1 VVHLTTFSKGKVE
14 KGGVAYLRSN
24 FWPLRSFTHLADA
37 NRQVRQ
43 WLDEVANV
51 RVHRETR
58 QRPRDRFRPDTLRPL
73 PALAPDYRDTAEVFV
88 YKDLRWH
95 FDANR
100 YYAPPRFV
108 AQHLMAKADSSSLT
122 LYDRQGAEI
131 VRYPRCWRRGQTL
144 GAGRFQKELLEH
156 RPAARRSQAQERL
169 LKLLAGV
176 CPPETVEAYLRG
188 LADSDRS
195 LLRQLQELLDLFRAY
210 RPQQVAEAL
219 QKALA
224 ARAFGADYVAHLLHQ
239 MESPREPQPPLQLR
253 DAELNQLTTDPLSL
267 LDYDAL
273 ILKARKESPDDPARE
288 TEPTPPDHH
297 GPKVGDDDEGGS
309 HAKS

>member
-1 VVHLTTFSKGKVE
+1 M
-14 KGGVAYLRSN
+14 
-24 FWPLRSFTHLADA
+24 
-37 NRQVRQ
+37 
-43 WLDEVANV
+43 
-51 RVHRETR
+51 
-58 QRPRDRFRPDTLRPL
+58 
-73 PALAPDYRDTAEVFV
+73 

-122 LYDRQGAEI
+122 LYDRQGTEI

-169 LKLLAGV
+169 LKLLEGV

-188 LADSDRS
+188 LADSDRA

-210 RPQQVAEAL
+210 RPQQVAAAL

-239 MESPREPQPPLQLR
+239 IESPRPLQPPLQFR
-253 DAELNQLTTDPLSL
+253 DPELNQLTTDPLSL
-267 LDYDAL
+267 LDYDAF
-273 ILKARKESPDDPARE
+273 ILKDRKESAHDPGRE
-288 TEPTPPDHH
+288 TDSTSLDDH
-297 GPKVGDDDEGGS
+297 GPETGDADPGS
-309 HAKS
+309 GQPKS

>member
-1 VVHLTTFSKGKVE
+1 M
-14 KGGVAYLRSN
+14 
-24 FWPLRSFTHLADA
+24 
-37 NRQVRQ
+37 
-43 WLDEVANV
+43 
-51 RVHRETR
+51 
-58 QRPRDRFRPDTLRPL
+58 
-73 PALAPDYRDTAEVFV
+73 

-108 AQHLMAKADSSSLT
+108 TQHLMAKADSSSLT
-122 LYDRQGAEI
+122 LYDRQGTEI

-144 GAGRFQKELLEH
+144 GAGRFEKELLER
-156 RPAARRSQAQERL
+156 RPAARRSQAQQRL
-169 LKLLAGV
+169 LKLLDGV
-176 CPPETVEAYLRG
+176 CPLETVEAYLRG

-210 RPQQVAEAL
+210 RPQQVAAAL

-239 MESPREPQPPLQLR
+239 IESPRPLQPLLQLR
-253 DAELNQLTTDPLSL
+253 DPELNQLTTDPLSL

-273 ILKARKESPDDPARE
+273 ILKARKEAPDDPARE
-288 TEPTPPDHH
+288 TEPTSPDDH
-297 GPKVGDDDEGGS
+297 GP
-309 HAKS
+309 